1 MAAGQIGNREGSRNL
16 MPGSAS
22 AELEPYLR
30 PTWFIDSEHPT
41 IVEFARETVG
51 DGRDE
56 TARALRLFYAVRDGI
71 RYTAYGIRIDRASF
85 RASNTLAS
93 GRGWCVT
100 KSCLLAAAARAQR
113 IPCRLGYA
121 TVRNHL
127 ATRKLLEM
135 MGTDLFYY
143 HGYNEF
149 FLGGR
154 WIKATVAFNASLC
167 EKAGLK
173 PLDWD
178 GRHDSLYHSFDVV
191 GNRHMEYVDD
201 YGPAA
206 DVPYE
211 AIVSKFSEV
220 YPLEGVF
227 EALTDAARAAA
238 LAPSGDFE
246 AEIEA
251 EAKRAPCG
259 RERRTGER

>member
-1 MAAGQIGNREGSRNL
+1 MIDRAA
-16 MPGSAS
+16 
-22 AELEPYLR
+22 AEFAPYLR
-30 PTWFIDSEHPT
+30 PTWFIDSDHPS
-41 IVEFARETVG
+41 IVEFARQAVG
-51 DGRDE
+51 DERDE
-56 TARALRLFYAVRDGI
+56 TARALRLFYAVRDGL
-71 RYTAYGIRIDRASF
+71 RYTAYGIRMDRASF
-85 RASNTLAS
+85 RASNTLAL

-100 KSCLLAAAARAQR
+100 KSCLLAAAARSQGIA
-113 IPCRLGYA
+113 CRLGYA

-127 ATRKLLEM
+127 ATQKLLAA

-149 FLGGR
+149 YLGGR

-167 EKAGLK
+167 QKAGLK

-178 GRHDSLYHSFDVV
+178 GATDSLYHPFDVA

-211 AIVSKFSEV
+211 AIINKFREV
-220 YPLEGVF
+220 YPLEGLF
-227 EALTDAARAAA
+227 ESLMVDRDAATAAT
-238 LAPSGDFE
+238 LNGDFE

-251 EAKRAPCG
+251 EAKRAI
-259 RERRTGER
+259 ERPE